1 MASGGDTF
9 REFMLNLPNFH
20 ARLSMIFP
28 HLQPP
33 EFACSDVEER
43 SLRLHYQ
50 SHRAGLA
57 PFVRGLI
64 TGLGQLFDTVVE
76 VTHAAD
82 KSAGA
87 DHDEFIIRW

>member
-1 MASGGDTF
+1 
-9 REFMLNLPNFH
+9 
-20 ARLSMIFP
+20 
-28 HLQPP
+28 
-33 EFACSDVEER
+33 
-43 SLRLHYQ
+43 LHYQ